1 MTIPALETSISDI
14 KLEASW
20 KAVLKNEFQK
30 EYFIALKSF
39 LLEEKQQGY
48 KIYPPGALMFN
59 AFNLTLFEKV
69 KVVILG
75 QDPYH
80 GEGQAHGLSFSV
92 PEGIPAP
99 PSLKNIY
106 KELHNDIGFNIP
118 KHGNLTKWAE
128 RGVFLLNAILSVRA
142 NVAASHQ
149 KKGWEQ
155 FTDQVIAQLSEQR
168 TGIVFLLWG
177 KYAQGK
183 EKFIDQSK
191 HLILKAAHPS
201 PLAGGAFF
209 GSKPFSQTNAYLEQ
223 HGQEPI
229 NWSLD

>member
-20 KAVLKNEFQK
+20 KAELKNEFQK

-39 LLEEKQQGY
+39 LLAEKQHGY

-59 AFNLTLFEKV
+59 AFNLTPFEKV

-75 QDPYH
+75 QGPYH